1 MDKNIDLSAYPHVVR
16 LIADGYAE
24 SLQAML
30 DDGAWVTV
38 CDEGGQ
44 LIMFDKQGMDT
55 KQILDKLEKYAKDLL
70 EDGIVNDEI
79 NGVRE
84 RLWAD

>member
-1 MDKNIDLSAYPHVVR
+1 MDETHDLCAYPYVER
-16 LIADGYAE
+16 LIADGHAE
-24 SLQAML
+24 SLHDL
-30 DDGAWVTV
+30 LGDGAWVVV
-38 CDEGGQ
+38 CDEGGR

-55 KQILDKLEKYAKDLL
+55 EQIIAKLDAYAKDLL

-84 RLWAD
+84 RLW